1 MTLEQRLEFSEARSL
16 EHIFP
21 SNTNPLGNA
30 FGGYIVSLMDK
41 IAAFSAYRFSG
52 GIVVTVSID
61 KLSFNLPIL
70 MGDYVEIV
78 ARVLS
83 RGEWSRFLCPSR
95 CAAPQAGRAQPRQML
110 TKIDHVTSP
119 FAFDKIPAASPIA
132 A

>member
-21 SNTNPLGNA
+21 GNTNPLGNA

-52 GIVVTVSID
+52 GVVVTASID
-61 KLSFNLPIL
+61 KLSFNVPIL

-78 ARVLS
+78 ARVES
-83 RGEWSRFLCPSR
+83 V
-95 CAAPQAGRAQPRQML
+95 GRSSMRVRVEVFRVTFEAQILATSGHFVFVALDEHGKPRA
-110 TKIDHVTSP
+110 VG
-119 FAFDKIPAASPIA
+119 A
-132 A
+132 